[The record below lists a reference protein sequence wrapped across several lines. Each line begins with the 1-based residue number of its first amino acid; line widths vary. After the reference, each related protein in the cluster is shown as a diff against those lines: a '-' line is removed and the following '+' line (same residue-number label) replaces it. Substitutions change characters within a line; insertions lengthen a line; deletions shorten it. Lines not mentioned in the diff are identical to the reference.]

1 MKKNEKG
8 VRFSVYFHPEQIE
21 WLDKEAEKLNVSR
34 SKFIEM
40 RVLPS
45 ELQFLK
51 SRKKQEIKA

>member
-8 VRFSVYFHPEQIE
+8 VRFSVYFYPEQIE
-21 WLDKEAEKLNVSR
+21 WLDREAEKLNVSR

-40 RVLPS
+40 RVLPA

-51 SRKKQEIKA
+51 SRKKQEID